1 MKEIILILQA
11 IFTGF
16 IAPPHNILDLSN
28 LYIHP
33 QSQMAHTM
41 EPIEVEVG
49 MTYTLV
55 IDEMSLG
62 QHLDYIKDYEIEI
75 ESQYYDFYAYQFD
88 DVYRRAYVSFTAK
101 DTSIHIH
108 QIPASFYGH
117 YEIMLYQGSYDAFVD
132 FEYLQDPYL
141 KEYIIPVDNMNSAII
156 SQTPFV
162 GDQVIKIAETESLP
176 KYQLFKHKQAPHYYL
191 VLFEYFDRTAPSI
204 YGPSE
209 IMVYQSQVPLSNEA
223 ILGYFNISDNASFEV
238 SIITNNYNQTQIP
251 GRYQVKIQAVDASSN
266 IATYITYI
274 NVIGDE
280 IDEVELQVYMI
291 ETSIFETLS
300 LEDIY
305 DIIDAYLNQLNMPYD
320 DLDIV
325 LNTYARSKSTP
336 GNYEIYYDVS
346 INNETYEG
354 VMQIQVNHPLEE
366 KSIQYG
372 LYATA
377 GIFAGILYFSVKKRL
392 KKNR

>member
-1 MKEIILILQA
+1 MKEILLLLQA

-16 IAPPHNILDLSN
+16 TAQPYNILDLSN

-33 QSQMAHTM
+33 QSHMAHTM
-41 EPIEVEVG
+41 QPIEVEEG

-55 IDEMSLG
+55 IDEITLG
-62 QHLDYIKDYEIEI
+62 QHLDHITDYEIEI
-75 ESQYYDFYAYQFD
+75 ESQFYDFYAYQFD
-88 DVYRRAYVSFTAK
+88 DIHRRAYVSFTAK
-101 DTSIHIH
+101 DKWIHMH

-117 YEIMLYQGSYDAFVD
+117 FKIMLYQGTYDAFVD
-132 FEYLQDPYL
+132 FEHLQEPSL

-156 SQTPFV
+156 SQNPFV
-162 GDQVIKIAETESLP
+162 GDQIIMIAETESLP

-191 VLFEYFDRTAPSI
+191 VLFEYFDRTAPTI

-209 IMVYQSQVPLSNEA
+209 IMVYQSQEPLSNEA

-251 GRYQVKIQAVDASSN
+251 GRYQVKIQAMDASLN
-266 IATYITYI
+266 ISTYVTYI

-280 IDEVELQVYMI
+280 IDEVELKVYMI
-291 ETSIFETLS
+291 ETSVFETLS

-305 DIIDAYLNQLNMPYD
+305 EIIDAYLNQLNMSYD

-325 LNTYARSKSTP
+325 LNTYSRSKTTP
-336 GNYEIYYDVS
+336 GNYEIYYDVL
-346 INNETYEG
+346 INNENYEG
-354 VMQIQVNHPLEE
+354 IMQIQVNHPLEE

-372 LYATA
+372 LAA
-377 GIFAGILYFSVKKRL
+377 VAGILSGIVYFGVRKQLKKKR
-392 KKNR
+392 

>member
-1 MKEIILILQA
+1 MKEIILLLQA

-16 IAPPHNILDLSN
+16 TPPPHNILDLSN

-33 QSQMAHTM
+33 QSHMAHTM

-62 QHLDYIKDYEIEI
+62 QHLDYITDYEIEI

-88 DVYRRAYVSFTAK
+88 DVYRRAYVSFTAR
-101 DTSIHIH
+101 DTLIHMH

-117 YEIMLYQGSYDAFVD
+117 YQMMLYQGTYDAFVD
-132 FEYLQDPYL
+132 FEHLQEPSL
-141 KEYIIPVDNMNSAII
+141 KEYTIPVDTMNSAII

-162 GDQVIKIAETESLP
+162 GDQVIMVAETESLP
-176 KYQLFKHKQAPHYYL
+176 KYQLFKHKEAPHYYL
-191 VLFEYFDRTAPSI
+191 VLFEYFDRTAPTI

-209 IMVYQSQVPLSNEA
+209 IMVYQSQEPLSNEA

-238 SIITNNYNQTQIP
+238 SISANNYNQTQIP
-251 GRYQVKIQAVDASSN
+251 GRYQVKIQAMDASLN
-266 IATYITYI
+266 ISTYITYI

-280 IDEVELQVYMI
+280 IDEVELKVYMI
-291 ETSIFETLS
+291 ETSVFETLS

-305 DIIDAYLNQLNMPYD
+305 EIIDAYLNQLNMSYD

-325 LNTYARSKSTP
+325 LNTYSRSKTTP

-346 INNETYEG
+346 INNKNYDG
-354 VMQIQVNHPLEE
+354 IMQIQVNHPLEE

-372 LYATA
+372 LVAVAGVLA
-377 GIFAGILYFSVKKRL
+377 GIVYFGVRKQLKKKR
-392 KKNR
+392 